1 MSEKSFPNAFTFA
14 FTVETKHTRVEKGG
28 EMDRQNLI
36 GFRVAYLRNQKKWTQ
51 KTLAAKLQC
60 RGVDISR
67 LSVARIEYGIIK
79 VNDKVL
85 AGLLRV
91 FRLPIIQFFPQE
103 IRDLDADYA
112 QNVAEQPPNP
122 LSTKKRRRKCPKL
135 TKRRKED

>member
-1 MSEKSFPNAFTFA
+1 
-14 FTVETKHTRVEKGG
+14 
-28 EMDRQNLI
+28 MDRQNLI